1 MGDFVGP
8 DGGIAGGRAG
18 GFGIVDLGIFRLARA
33 DEPLLSRS
41 AGEDEGEMPS
51 FWEDVG
57 CGEFDSSF
65 FLTAAGRERAF
76 GLKLRVAV
84 EADLDGREGEVYDGA
99 ADRLLHCVRLD
110 VGAVSVT
117 DGDNT
122 GESGHEL

>member
-1 MGDFVGP
+1 MGDCVGP
-8 DGGIAGGRAG
+8 DGCIAGGRAG
-18 GFGIVDLGIFRLARA
+18 GFGLVDLGIFRLARA

-41 AGEDEGEMPS
+41 AGEDEGEMPP

-65 FLTAAGRERAF
+65 FLTVAGRERAVNF
-76 GLKLRVAV
+76 EFWLAV
-84 EADLDGREGEVYDGA
+84 EADFDGREGEVDDGA
-99 ADRLLHCVRLD
+99 ADRLLHSVRLD
-110 VGAVSVT
+110 IGAVSVT